1 MTYFCKETD
10 IVIQPFCVDQNNWLK
25 QNSMA
30 WLLAQIRFN
39 GIIDN
44 HYPQERLIK
53 FLNVHKVIFP
63 NMALLIFTYGS
74 SKGRAG
80 YLVNNQQ

>member
-1 MTYFCKETD
+1 
-10 IVIQPFCVDQNNWLK
+10 
-25 QNSMA
+25 MA

-63 NMALLIFTYGS
+63 NMAFLQPLHNALLIFTYGS